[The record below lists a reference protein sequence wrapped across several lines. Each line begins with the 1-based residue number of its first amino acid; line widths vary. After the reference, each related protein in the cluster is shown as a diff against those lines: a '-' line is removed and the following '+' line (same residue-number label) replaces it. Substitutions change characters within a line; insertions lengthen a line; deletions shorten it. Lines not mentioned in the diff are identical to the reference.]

1 MRAIWKGAVSF
12 GLVNVPVRLFAA
24 TQEHDIRFHQVHR
37 EDGGRIR
44 MKRTCSIDGEEVP
57 YDQIAKGYESPD
69 GRLVVLDDEDF
80 ASLPLRTGREIE
92 VVEFV
97 PVEQVD
103 PIMYG
108 RTYYLEPEAR
118 AAKPYV
124 LLREALE
131 ATQRLAV
138 VKVAMRQRES
148 LAVLRVRDRVIVL
161 QTLLWPDEVR
171 TPDFDILDT
180 DVDLRPQEL
189 TMAQSLIESLASDF
203 EPDAFEDEYATAL
216 TELVDAK
223 LEGAPP
229 VPAAEV
235 EAGAST
241 EVVDL
246 LTALQRSV
254 EKARA
259 SRGEDAEAP
268 APAVAAAKTAAA
280 KKAPAAKAPAKTAAG
295 KTTASK
301 TTTGSKTSGSKTT
314 AAKKAPAGT
323 AEKATATKAPAK
335 TAAASKTAA
344 SKTAPSKTT
353 PSKTAASKTAKAT
366 PAKKVPAKTA
376 EKAPAKRARKSA

>member
-1 MRAIWKGAVSF
+1 VRAIWKGAVAF
-12 GLVNVPVRLFAA
+12 GLVNVPVKLYAA
-24 TQEHDIRFHQVHR
+24 TGEQDVPLHQVHR

-69 GRLVVLDDEDF
+69 GRLVILTDEDF
-80 ASLPLRTGREIE
+80 ASLPLSTGREIE

-103 PIMYG
+103 PIMYD

-124 LLREALE
+124 LLREALD

-148 LAVLRVRDRVIVL
+148 LAVLRVRDGVIVL

-171 TPDFDILDT
+171 RADFDFLEQ
-180 DVDLRPQEL
+180 DVDVRPQEL
-189 TMAQSLIESLASDF
+189 AMAQSLIESLAADYD
-203 EPDAFEDEYATAL
+203 PDQFEDQYATAL
-216 TELVDAK
+216 AELVDAK
-223 LEGAPP
+223 LEGAPLA
-229 VPAAEV
+229 PAAEV

-254 EKARA
+254 ERARS
-259 SRGEDAEAP
+259 SRGEDAGGAETP
-268 APAVAAAKTAAA
+268 
-280 KKAPAAKAPAKTAAG
+280 PAAKAPAKAPSKA
-295 KTTASK
+295 TTK
-301 TTTGSKTSGSKTT
+301 P
-314 AAKKAPAGT
+314 AAK
-323 AEKATATKAPAK
+323 TATKAPAK
-335 TAAASKTAA
+335 
-344 SKTAPSKTT
+344 
-353 PSKTAASKTAKAT
+353 
-366 PAKKVPAKTA
+366 KTA
-376 EKAPAKRARKSA
+376 EKAPAKKTAEKAAAPAKKTAEKTTAKRASSRKSA